1 MKRKTLIT
9 LLVAAFAV
17 PAFSQSTVDVR
28 LGGTGSKTLKGTI
41 KGRDYID
48 YRVNVGAGQT
58 LAVSMT
64 TRSTAAYFNITPPGT
79 EWAMFNGSIEGNSA
93 SRRIPA
99 GGRYTVRVY
108 QMASAGRRG
117 DNANFTLKLSV
128 TGKSLS
134 PIPGAQDA
142 VIPGTK
148 FHASTEMPVKVE
160 GSSNPQNCK
169 AFVTRYRGGSAT
181 LEVHLPQER
190 KLRLLFVGNSVVGWS
205 STDKPK
211 ASRKGE
217 ETSITV
223 DGFSFTVVDAL
234 LYGG

>member
-1 MKRKTLIT
+1 MKRKALIT

-17 PAFSQSTVDVR
+17 PAHAQSTIDVR

-41 KGRDYID
+41 KGRDFVD

-58 LAVSMT
+58 LAVSMA

-79 EWAMFNGSIEGNSA
+79 EWAMFNGSTEGNSA
-93 SRRIPA
+93 ARRIPA

-108 QMASAGRRG
+108 QMAAAGRR
-117 DNANFTLKLSV
+117 DESANFTLKLSV

-134 PIPGAQDA
+134 PVPGAQDA

-148 FHASTEMPVKVE
+148 FHAATEIPVRVE
-160 GSSNPQNCK
+160 GSPSPQNCK

-190 KLRLLFVGNSVVGWS
+190 KLRLLFVGNSIVGWS
-205 STDKPK
+205 SMERPSV
-211 ASRKGE
+211 SRKGD
-217 ETSITV
+217 ETSVRI
-223 DGFSFTVVDAL
+223 DGFSFAVVDAV